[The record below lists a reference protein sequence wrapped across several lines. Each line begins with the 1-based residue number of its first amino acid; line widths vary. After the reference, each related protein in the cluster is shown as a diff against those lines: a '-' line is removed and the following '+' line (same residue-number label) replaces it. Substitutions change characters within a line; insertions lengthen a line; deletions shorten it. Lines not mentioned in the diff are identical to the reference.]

1 MANNK
6 KGERNMLSNR
16 LYDVLK
22 WVAIIALPALAVFVT
37 TVFPIWNIPYAEPIS
52 TTIMAV
58 DVLLG
63 ALLGVS
69 TAKYNSKE
77 D

>member
-1 MANNK
+1 MIPNK
-6 KGERNMLSNR
+6 

-37 TVFPIWNIPYAEPIS
+37 TVFPVWGFPYAEPIS

-63 ALLGVS
+63 ALIGVS
-69 TAKYNSKE
+69 TAKYNSKG
-77 D
+77 

>member
-1 MANNK
+1 
-6 KGERNMLSNR
+6 MLPNR
-16 LYDVLK
+16 VYDVLK
-22 WVAIIALPALAVFVT
+22 WVAIIVLPALAVFVK
-37 TVFPIWNIPYAEPIS
+37 TVFPVWNWPMADQIS

-63 ALLGVS
+63 ALIGVS

-77 D
+77 

>member
-1 MANNK
+1 MK
-6 KGERNMLSNR
+6 SFIPDKV
-16 LYDVLK
+16 YDVLK
-22 WVAIIALPALAVFVT
+22 WVAILVLPALAVFVQ
-37 TVFPIWNIPYAEPIS
+37 TVFPVWNIPYSDAIS

-63 ALLGVS
+63 ALIGVS
-69 TAKYNSKE
+69 TAQYNSNSKN

>member
-1 MANNK
+1 MLPNK
-6 KGERNMLSNR
+6 

-22 WVAIIALPALAVFVT
+22 WIAIIALPALAVFVT
-37 TVFPIWNIPYAEPIS
+37 TVFPVWNIPYAEPIS

-63 ALLGVS
+63 ALIGIS
-69 TAKYNSKE
+69 TAQYNSKGE
-77 D
+77 

>member
-1 MANNK
+1 
-6 KGERNMLSNR
+6 MLSNK

-22 WVAIIALPALAVFVT
+22 WTAIIALPALAVFVT
-37 TVFPIWNIPYAEPIS
+37 TVFPVWNIPYAEPIS

-69 TAKYNSKE
+69 TAKYNSKG

>member
-1 MANNK
+1 MKSFLPNK
-6 KGERNMLSNR
+6 

-22 WVAIIALPALAVFVT
+22 WVAIIVLPALAVFVT
-37 TVFPIWNIPYAEPIS
+37 TVFPVWNIPYAEPIA
-52 TTIMAV
+52 TTIMAL

-69 TAKYNSKE
+69 TAQYNSKG
-77 D
+77 

>member
-1 MANNK
+1 MLPNK
-6 KGERNMLSNR
+6 

-22 WVAIIALPALAVFVT
+22 WVAIIALPALAVFVS
-37 TVFPIWNIPYAEPIS
+37 TVFPIWDIPYAEAIS

-69 TAKYNSKE
+69 TAHYNSKG
-77 D
+77 